1 MSETTGAPP
10 ASKRAKT
17 EDDALDILSP
27 TIFKSEEDL
36 RQAYVVAKP
45 FAHGRVENMFQT
57 GVLGTLRYVV
67 VIFVQFFLSFCIV
80 LNYAYDIESKSLTHL
95 LSQNKYWK
103 KSNKIP
109 KSSSKNPTSFAS
121 IKVSI

>member
-1 MSETTGAPP
+1 
-10 ASKRAKT
+10 
-17 EDDALDILSP
+17 
-27 TIFKSEEDL
+27 
-36 RQAYVVAKP
+36 
-45 FAHGRVENMFQT
+45 MFQT
-57 GVLGTLRYVV
+57 GVLGTLRYVTLRCSHFCSV
-67 VIFVQFFLSFCIV
+67 VSVFLYRLELC
-80 LNYAYDIESKSLTHL
+80 IESKSLTHL

>member
-109 KSSSKNPTSFAS
+109 KSSSKNPISFAS